1 MIEVDHI
8 TKRFGEVVAVDD
20 VSFNVVKGE
29 IVGFLGPNGAGKTTT
44 MKVLTCFLAPNAG
57 TARLAGYDILTNPVD
72 VRMHVG
78 YLPENTPLYEEMNVI
93 DYLSFIASVHDMPQ
107 GGIPGRVDEMIDV
120 CSLEKMAHKMIGELS
135 RGYRQRVGLAQAIIH
150 DPEILILDEPTS
162 GLDPTQIIEIREMI
176 KRIAKEKAI
185 ILSTHILA
193 EADATCSR
201 ILIIN
206 NGALVGEGTPD
217 ELSRMLAGTATY
229 VVRIRGDSAR
239 VSDVLGRQS
248 WAASVKVGGA
258 ANGTCVYE
266 ITTERDREFGE
277 AIFDLAVANGFKI
290 SELRKVEATLEDVFL
305 ALTGKEETKRG

>member
-8 TKRFGEVVAVDD
+8 TKRFGDVVAVDD
-20 VSFNVVKGE
+20 VSFNVGKGE

-57 TARLAGYDILTNPVD
+57 TARLAGYDILADPVE
-72 VRMHVG
+72 VRKHIG
-78 YLPENTPLYEEMNVI
+78 YLPENTPLYEETNVV
-93 DYLSFIASVHDMPQ
+93 DCLAFVASVHDVPSDK
-107 GGIPGRVDEMIDV
+107 IPSRVDEMIDV
-120 CSLEKMAHKMIGELS
+120 CSLEKMAHKQIGELS

-193 EADATCSR
+193 EAEATCSR

-206 NGALVGEGTPD
+206 NGSLVGEGTPD
-217 ELSRMLAGTATY
+217 ELSKMLAGSTTY
-229 VVRIRGDSAR
+229 VVRVRGDQAR
-239 VSDVLGRQS
+239 VKDVLGRQA
-248 WAASVKVGGA
+248 WAASVDVT
-258 ANGTCVYE
+258 GTGDGVSEFE
-266 ITTERDREFGE
+266 ITTEHDRDFGE
-277 AIFDLAVANGFKI
+277 TIFDLAVANGFKI

-305 ALTGKEETKRG
+305 ALTGNEEARRG